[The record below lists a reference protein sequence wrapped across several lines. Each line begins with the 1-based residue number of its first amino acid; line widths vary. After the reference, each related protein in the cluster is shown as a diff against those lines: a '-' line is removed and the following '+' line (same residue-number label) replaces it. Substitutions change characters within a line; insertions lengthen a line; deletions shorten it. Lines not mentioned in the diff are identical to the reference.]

1 MLKIFLGFCNITAL
15 LQLHQPSDNIPMML
29 KMMDLDHHDID

>member
-1 MLKIFLGFCNITAL
+1 MLKIFLGFCNIAAL

-29 KMMDLDHHDID
+29 KMMDLDHHDIN